1 MICLMKVWRTRSLHQ
16 NGFRKKVR
24 RGVFLVGLSLMLYPM
39 VSYIAPSW
47 AQKKASVM
55 SEDTIEQDALGMIE
69 IPSIDVSLPIY
80 EGTDE
85 DVLGKGIGRITWSSR
100 LPGKEGSH
108 SLLAGHSGLPGVRL
122 FDRLHELSEGDTFS
136 IHMEGKIF
144 TYVVVKMQVIRP
156 EETHLLEI
164 APQRELVSLITCT
177 PYGINTHR
185 LIVTGA
191 RMEVR
196 Q

>member
-1 MICLMKVWRTRSLHQ
+1 MTCLMKVWRTRSLHQ

-85 DVLGKGIGRITWSSR
+85 DV
-100 LPGKEGSH
+100 
-108 SLLAGHSGLPGVRL
+108 
-122 FDRLHELSEGDTFS
+122 
-136 IHMEGKIF
+136 
-144 TYVVVKMQVIRP
+144 
-156 EETHLLEI
+156 
-164 APQRELVSLITCT
+164 
-177 PYGINTHR
+177 
-185 LIVTGA
+185 
-191 RMEVR
+191 
-196 Q
+196 